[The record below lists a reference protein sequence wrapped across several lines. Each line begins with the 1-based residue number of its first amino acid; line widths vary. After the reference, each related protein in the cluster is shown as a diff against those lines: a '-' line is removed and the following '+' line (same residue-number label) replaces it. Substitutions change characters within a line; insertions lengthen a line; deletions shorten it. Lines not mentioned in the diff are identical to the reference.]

1 MKIEN
6 EESRVSRRR
15 AARKDDACAHGTRA
29 AFMPRVGG
37 ALTGKNPLLHDP
49 PALGLEGLDGGRD
62 ARKVSLRDV
71 VRLRAR
77 LRDLARETG
86 VERHE
91 EVPEVGRA
99 LVATPRRLPLR
110 RGARMTKNRV
120 TRILAGACNVT
131 VPTPSGRDSPNSPR
145 PTRKG

>member
-1 MKIEN
+1 MKSHESRASARVARSVN

-37 ALTGKNPLLHDP
+37 ALTGENPLLHDP

-62 ARKVSLRDV
+62 ARKVPLRDV

-99 LVATPRRLPLR
+99 LGATPGRLPL
-110 RGARMTKNRV
+110 
-120 TRILAGACNVT
+120 LAT
-131 VPTPSGRDSPNSPR
+131 
-145 PTRKG
+145 

>member
-1 MKIEN
+1 
-6 EESRVSRRR
+6 
-15 AARKDDACAHGTRA
+15 
-29 AFMPRVGG
+29 MPRVGG
-37 ALTGKNPLLHDP
+37 ALTGENPLLHDP

-62 ARKVSLRDV
+62 ARKVPLRDV

-99 LVATPRRLPLR
+99 RLAV
-110 RGARMTKNRV
+110 G
-120 TRILAGACNVT
+120 LAGC
-131 VPTPSGRDSPNSPR
+131 SI
-145 PTRKG
+145 